1 MNKDFLHYSL
11 KFNDQLIN
19 KFEEVVIPRT
29 DGQIPTH
36 IRRQV
41 PPAWIAPPSKCSNI
55 GLPSL
60 TDTAIG

>member
-41 PPAWIAPPSKCSNI
+41 PPDGRPTLSFRVDRRSCV
-55 GLPSL
+55 GF
-60 TDTAIG
+60 D